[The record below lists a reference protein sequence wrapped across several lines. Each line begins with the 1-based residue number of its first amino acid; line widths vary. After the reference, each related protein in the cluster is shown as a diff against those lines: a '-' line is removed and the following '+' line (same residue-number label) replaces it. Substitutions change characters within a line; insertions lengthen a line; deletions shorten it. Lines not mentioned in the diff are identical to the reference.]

1 VSTPSL
7 YSDGTITV
15 TNGEIAF
22 TGSDTAWSTQ
32 LKRGTQISVAG
43 VVGIVAEIT
52 GDGAGSFAADWPGE
66 SASDAAYVA
75 ETWNDGADITEAV
88 RALITRL
95 IGKGLGVV
103 SPGSPVAADYFDN
116 DLVYD
121 RASNIVF
128 IKDMGVL
135 RALMAPGGYDAYGLA
150 EDLGDHNDEP
160 AKFTYFSTDEG
171 GFYVK
176 LSAASA
182 DWSSLVLLK
191 GASAADVLTELG
203 VHSITISESEPSGGA
218 DNDLWFQ
225 VGA

>member
-1 VSTPSL
+1 MSTPSL
-7 YSDGTITV
+7 YSDGLITV
-15 TNGEIAF
+15 TAGETAF

-32 LKRGTQISVAG
+32 LKRGSVIHVAG
-43 VVGIVAEIT
+43 IAGIVAEIT
-52 GDGAGSFAADWPGE
+52 GDGAGSFAAPWPGE
-66 SASDAAYVA
+66 SATDAAYVA
-75 ETWNDGADITEAV
+75 ETWNDGADITEAL
-88 RALITRL
+88 RALVTRL

-103 SPGSPVAADYFDN
+103 SPGSPSAADYWDN

-121 RASNIVF
+121 RANNLLA

-150 EDLGDHNDEP
+150 ADLSDHDAEA
-160 AKFTYFSTDEG
+160 AKFTYFATDEG

-176 LSAASA
+176 LSATSG

-191 GASAADVLTELG
+191 GASVADVLDALG
-203 VHSITISESEPSGGA
+203 VHAITISADEPSGGV

>member
-7 YSDGTITV
+7 YSDGLITV
-15 TNGEIAF
+15 ANGETAF
-22 TGSDTAWSTQ
+22 TGAGTAWSTQ
-32 LKRGTQISVAG
+32 LKRGTQITIAG

-52 GDGAGSFAADWPGE
+52 GDGAGSFAAPWPGDDG
-66 SASDAAYVA
+66 AGVAYLA

-88 RALITRL
+88 RTLITRL

-103 SPGSPVAADYFDN
+103 SPGAPVAADYFDN

-121 RASNIVF
+121 RSNNLLA

-135 RALMAPGGYDAYGLA
+135 RTLMAPGGYDAYGLA
-150 EDLGDHNDEP
+150 EDLGDHDDAA
-160 AKFTYFSTDEG
+160 AKFTYFATDEG

-176 LSAASA
+176 LSATSG

-191 GASAADVLTELG
+191 GVSAADVLTELG
-203 VHSITISESEPSGGA
+203 VHSITISEDEPSGGV
-218 DNDLWFQ
+218 DTDLWFQ